1 MQKYKTMTPLHCLCA
16 THSRYTTINSLHQ
29 PRQEVFDMLGR
40 VLLLSAGQVA
50 YFGPPQG
57 VAAYF
62 SAVGR
67 PLASDVLNPADALLD
82 LCTGNSRA
90 ELPRL
95 YARQQAQLQAQA
107 RRRAAQSAGV
117 WFAAAS
123 STSTST
129 TAGTTA
135 GATAAGAAAVA
146 SHHGFTTDSYTEDTE
161 PDVWKQQCCGA
172 HANSSSSSSSSASS
186 EAVTGWQQFCV
197 LSTRLLRQSY
207 RHPLLLGLHFCGTAA
222 MALLLGAVFGG
233 KLAMDLAGAQRLVHN
248 FL

>member
-1 MQKYKTMTPLHCLCA
+1 
-16 THSRYTTINSLHQ
+16 
-29 PRQEVFDMLGR
+29 MLGR

-82 LCTGNSRA
+82 LCTGHSRA

-123 STSTST
+123 SSSSTAAAS
-129 TAGTTA
+129 A
-135 GATAAGAAAVA
+135 GAGATTAAGAAVG
-146 SHHGFTTDSYTEDTE
+146 SNGFTSNSYTEDAE

-172 HANSSSSSSSSASS
+172 HANSSATSGSSRGSSR
-186 EAVTGWQQFCV
+186 GWQQFCV

-207 RHPLLLGLHFCGTAA
+207 RHPLLLGLHFYGTAA

-233 KLAMDLAGAQRLVHN
+233 KLAMDLAGAQRLVYN
-248 FL
+248 LL

>member
-1 MQKYKTMTPLHCLCA
+1 
-16 THSRYTTINSLHQ
+16 
-29 PRQEVFDMLGR
+29 MLGR

-50 YFGPPQG
+50 YFGPPQA

-82 LCTGNSRA
+82 LCTGSSRA

-123 STSTST
+123 STNT
-129 TAGTTA
+129 TAAAATA
-135 GATAAGAAAVA
+135 GATAGAVM
-146 SHHGFTTDSYTEDTE
+146 SHNGFTSDSYAEDTE

-172 HANSSSSSSSSASS
+172 HASGSSSSSSSSSS

-233 KLAMDLAGAQRLVHN
+233 KLAMDLAGAQRLVHS
-248 FL
+248 FT

>member
-1 MQKYKTMTPLHCLCA
+1 
-16 THSRYTTINSLHQ
+16 
-29 PRQEVFDMLGR
+29 MLGR

-135 GATAAGAAAVA
+135 GATAAGAAVA
-146 SHHGFTTDSYTEDTE
+146 SHNGFTSDSYSEE

-172 HANSSSSSSSSASS
+172 HASGSGSSSNSSGSG

-233 KLAMDLAGAQRLVHN
+233 KLAMDLAGAQRLVHT